1 MNPASDLILDPHTT
15 AGVLAAK
22 LWIRRGSACDPPQQR
37 GAHQLLGS
45 LLSRGCGPYGP
56 MELADL
62 VEGSGAGLRCDTN
75 EDGLLISLKCR
86 DNDAE
91 RLLPVIG
98 WMVHQPHLLPDQ
110 LELEKELSLQALVRQ
125 KEDPFHLAYDGWRT
139 LAYGS
144 RGYGH
149 DPLGVTDDLDK
160 LERDQLVAL
169 AKQLDGASSVLAMSG
184 TIPEALLNLLNDH
197 EAFQS
202 QAASSATDNGS
213 QDQAIVS
220 SEDRPQNLCLRVQNT
235 EQVVMMLGQ
244 PSLPHGHADDPALR
258 LLQAH
263 LGQGMSSLLFRRLR
277 EEHGVAYDVGVH
289 YPARAEASPFVFHAA
304 TSVDKASLT
313 LSLLHESWNELCSTP
328 LTEADLQLARVKVRG
343 QLAHGSQTTGQRAER
358 RAQLRGLGLPD
369 DYDQRSLA
377 MMDALDANAVQD
389 AAQRHLGHPLLSLC
403 GPETSLRALGDQ
415 WEQKQSRQIPIPH
428 QQD

>member
-110 LELEKELSLQALVRQ
+110 VELEKELSLQALVRQ

-415 WEQKQSRQIPIPH
+415 WEQKQSSQMPIPH